1 MQKGNKFFRVFEMN
15 DIYQR
20 IRLAGEKKDCEQI
33 LGVINAIKSG
43 RLKNDIQLLNYFREV
58 PVSYPATI
66 ETVENDFAEFLVNPI
81 QAVVISFE
89 KVTVLKSSHFLR
101 DVIAYVNYVNVE
113 KSRIVL
119 SSFSYALVR
128 ADRRMSVR
136 VELNELLYAT
146 FSHQNG
152 KVQGKLLDMS
162 LTGVSILVAADP
174 GIPLSEQGKLAVHLP
189 TDTIDVTATLLKV
202 VHAPEGCRLVFEME
216 STRAAEMSISQYIFR
231 RQLEIIKELKE
242 HPSIP

>member
-128 ADRRMSVR
+128 ADRQFK
-136 VELNELLYAT
+136 A
-146 FSHQNG
+146 
-152 KVQGKLLDMS
+152 LDPDNKGYFT
-162 LTGVSILVAADP
+162 LAD
-174 GIPLSEQGKLAVHLP
+174 LP
-189 TDTIDVTATLLKV
+189 KT
-202 VHAPEGCRLVFEME
+202 E
-216 STRAAEMSISQYIFR
+216 AEKSAKAHR
-231 RQLEIIKELKE
+231 
-242 HPSIP
+242 